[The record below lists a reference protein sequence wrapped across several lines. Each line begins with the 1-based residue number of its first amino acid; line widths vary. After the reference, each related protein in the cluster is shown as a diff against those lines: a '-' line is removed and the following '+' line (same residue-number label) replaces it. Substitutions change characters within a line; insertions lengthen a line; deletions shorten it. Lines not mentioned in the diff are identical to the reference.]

1 MLALPGLA
9 GRFANPRWRTAAMTK
24 ARVLMCPPVHFNVDY
39 EINPWM
45 QGNLGAV
52 SHDLALR
59 QWEQLREVLAR
70 EARIE
75 LVAPR
80 AGLPDMVFTAN
91 AGLVFGRQFV
101 PSNFAHPERQG
112 EREYFARWFAAAGY
126 TVLDMPHA
134 PGDYLAFEGAGDALY
149 STDAPVLWVGHGF
162 RTDARAPAWLA
173 QHLDVEVV
181 ALRLVDPRYYHLDTC
196 FCPLADGVLLWNP
209 GAFDAQSRAAV
220 EARVPAHKR
229 IAVGAEDAAAF
240 ACNAV
245 GFDDVVVVNQATPG
259 LTQAL
264 QDAGLRVVAT
274 PLSEFMKSGGAAKC
288 LTLRLDTEALDWF
301 GQASV
306 RAAAAA

>member
-1 MLALPGLA
+1 
-9 GRFANPRWRTAAMTK
+9 MTK

-45 QGNLGAV
+45 RGNLGAV
-52 SHDLALR
+52 SHALALR

-75 LVAPR
+75 LIAPR
-80 AGLPDMVFTAN
+80 TGLPDMVFTAN
-91 AGLVFGRQFV
+91 AGLVHGRRFV

-112 EREYFARWFAAAGY
+112 ERAYFARWFGAAGFE
-126 TVLDMPHA
+126 VLDMPHA
-134 PGDYLAFEGAGDALY
+134 PTDYLAFEGAGDALY

-162 RTDARAPAWLA
+162 RTDARAPAWLT
-173 QHLDVEVV
+173 QRLDIEVV
-181 ALRLVDPRYYHLDTC
+181 GLRLTDPRFYHLDTC

-209 GAFDAQSRAAV
+209 GAFDEASRAAV
-220 EARVPAHKR
+220 EARVPAPKR
-229 IAVGAEDAAAF
+229 IAVGAEDAANF

-245 GFDDVVVVNQATPG
+245 GFDEVVVLNRATPA
-259 LTQAL
+259 LQQAL
-264 QDAGLRVVAT
+264 EAAGLRVVAT

-301 GQASV
+301 GQGAQRGLAV
-306 RAAAAA
+306 A